1 MRIATE
7 RAVNEPWNLLSSQR
21 GQPDRS
27 WKNFVGLPPEPRR
40 MEAIAWDVLLGAG
53 TVFLLGAMSPG
64 PSLMVVLRNTMIGG
78 RKQGVMCAIGHGL
91 GFGLY
96 AGLAVYG
103 LIVVLEEAPAVFA
116 GLQLM
121 GSALLLWYGWS
132 MWHAEHERLFNDES
146 ASRAQGFGEGFAIAF
161 FNPKIALFLVAVLAQ
176 VLQPDMNLTSKAAVG
191 LLGMLIDTLWYLIAA
206 LVLTGTPWLDRL
218 KERATAIHRL
228 TACVLWGFALSVVIQ
243 LASTLA

>member
-1 MRIATE
+1 
-7 RAVNEPWNLLSSQR
+7 
-21 GQPDRS
+21 
-27 WKNFVGLPPEPRR
+27 
-40 MEAIAWDVLLGAG
+40 MEAVAWDVLLAAG
-53 TVFLLGAMSPG
+53 TVFLLGAISPG

-116 GLQLM
+116 GLQLV

-132 MWHAEHERLFNDES
+132 MWHAEHERLFNEES
-146 ASRAQGFGEGFAIAF
+146 ASRAQGLGEGFAIAF

-191 LLGMLIDTLWYLIAA
+191 LLGMLIDTLWYLIVA

-228 TACVLWGFALSVVIQ
+228 TALVLWGFALSVVFQ

>member
-1 MRIATE
+1 
-7 RAVNEPWNLLSSQR
+7 
-21 GQPDRS
+21 
-27 WKNFVGLPPEPRR
+27 
-40 MEAIAWDVLLGAG
+40 MEAVAWDVLLAAG

-78 RKQGVMCAIGHGL
+78 RKQGVMCALGHGL

-116 GLQLM
+116 GLQLV

-132 MWHAEHERLFNDES
+132 MWHADHERLFNEES

-191 LLGMLIDTLWYLIAA
+191 LLGMLIDTLWYLIVA

-218 KERATAIHRL
+218 KERATTIHRL
-228 TACVLWGFALSVVIQ
+228 TALVLWGFALSVVFQ

>member
-1 MRIATE
+1 
-7 RAVNEPWNLLSSQR
+7 
-21 GQPDRS
+21 
-27 WKNFVGLPPEPRR
+27 
-40 MEAIAWDVLLGAG
+40 MEAVAWDVLLAAG

-78 RKQGVMCAIGHGL
+78 RKQGVMCALGHGL

-103 LIVVLEEAPAVFA
+103 LIVVLEEAPAIFA
-116 GLQLM
+116 GLQLV
-121 GSALLLWYGWS
+121 GSGLLLWYGWS
-132 MWHAEHERLFNDES
+132 MWHADHERLFNEES

-191 LLGMLIDTLWYLIAA
+191 LLGMLIDTLWYLIVA

-218 KERATAIHRL
+218 KERATTIHRL
-228 TACVLWGFALSVVIQ
+228 TALVLWGFALSVVFQ

>member
-1 MRIATE
+1 
-7 RAVNEPWNLLSSQR
+7 
-21 GQPDRS
+21 
-27 WKNFVGLPPEPRR
+27 
-40 MEAIAWDVLLGAG
+40 MEAVAWDVLLAAG

-116 GLQLM
+116 GLQLV

-132 MWHAEHERLFNDES
+132 MWHADHERLFNEES

-191 LLGMLIDTLWYLIAA
+191 LLGMLIDTLWYLIVA

-218 KERATAIHRL
+218 KERATTIHRL
-228 TACVLWGFALSVVIQ
+228 TALVLWGFALSVVIQ

>member
-1 MRIATE
+1 
-7 RAVNEPWNLLSSQR
+7 
-21 GQPDRS
+21 
-27 WKNFVGLPPEPRR
+27 
-40 MEAIAWDVLLGAG
+40 MEAVAWDVLLAAG

-116 GLQLM
+116 GLQLV

-132 MWHAEHERLFNDES
+132 MWHADHERLFNEDS
-146 ASRAQGFGEGFAIAF
+146 ASRVQGFGEGFAIAF

-191 LLGMLIDTLWYLIAA
+191 LLGMLIDTLWYLIVA

-218 KERATAIHRL
+218 KERATTIHRL
-228 TACVLWGFALSVVIQ
+228 TALVLWGFALSVVFQ